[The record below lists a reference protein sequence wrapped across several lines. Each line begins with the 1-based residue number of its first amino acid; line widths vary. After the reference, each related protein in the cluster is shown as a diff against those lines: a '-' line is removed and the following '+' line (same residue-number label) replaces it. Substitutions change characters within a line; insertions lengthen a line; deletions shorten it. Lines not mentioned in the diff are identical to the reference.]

1 MTISRRD
8 FLRTGASV
16 VAAGAAGSVVHGVE
30 GEGRIG
36 GDRILV
42 VIELNGG
49 NDALNTVI
57 PIDSVEYAAARPTL
71 AISRERALRLARGI
85 GLHPSMR
92 EMQRLYRAGQL
103 AIIQG
108 VGYPNPSRSHFRS
121 AEVWHRGEVSADVK
135 TGWVGRQCVGVGCGC
150 AMVHAGAEMP
160 ELFRAPEVSSVG
172 LCAGAE
178 VESMDRRSWSSRVGD
193 FLLTATQGGGGML
206 SGYSRSLGRSL
217 ESKGVSGSYPVNRFG
232 RMLAAYA
239 RMIIGGAGPRFYHV
253 GLGGFDTHARQA
265 EAHAELLGDL
275 SSGVGAFLGDLRA
288 GGRDGDVLVMIFSEF
303 GRRLRE
309 NSSAGTDHGTA
320 GVMFFAGAPVRGG
333 LYGRYPSLRD
343 LDEDGDLR
351 FTTDFRE
358 CYKTVVGGWLGLG
371 SGGWAGSGGVEF
383 V

>member
-1 MTISRRD
+1 
-8 FLRTGASV
+8 
-16 VAAGAAGSVVHGVE
+16 
-30 GEGRIG
+30 
-36 GDRILV
+36 
-42 VIELNGG
+42 
-49 NDALNTVI
+49 
-57 PIDSVEYAAARPTL
+57 
-71 AISRERALRLARGI
+71 
-85 GLHPSMR
+85 
-92 EMQRLYRAGQL
+92 
-103 AIIQG
+103 
-108 VGYPNPSRSHFRS
+108 
-121 AEVWHRGEVSADVK
+121 
-135 TGWVGRQCVGVGCGC
+135 
-150 AMVHAGAEMP
+150 MVHAGAEMP
-160 ELFRAPEVSSVG
+160 ELFRGPEACSVG
-172 LCAGAE
+172 LCAAAE
-178 VESMDRRSWSSRVGD
+178 VEWMDGRAWSSRVGD
-193 FLLTATQGGGGML
+193 FLLTPTQDGGGGTL
-206 SGYSRSLGRSL
+206 SGYSRLMRRSL
-217 ESKGVSGSYPVNRFG
+217 ESEDVSGAYPVNRFG
-232 RMLAAYA
+232 RMLEAYA

-265 EAHAELLGDL
+265 GAHAALLGDL

-371 SGGWAGSGGVEF
+371 CGGWAGSGGVEF